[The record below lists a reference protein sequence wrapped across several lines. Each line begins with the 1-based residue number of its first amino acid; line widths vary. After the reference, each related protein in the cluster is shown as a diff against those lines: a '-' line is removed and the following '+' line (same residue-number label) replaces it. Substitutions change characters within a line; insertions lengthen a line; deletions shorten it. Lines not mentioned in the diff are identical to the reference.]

1 MLSRAVAKQ
10 PIKPVIGIEPTS
22 LGRPQLLLQPL
33 LLQPLLLQQP
43 PLSPL
48 QRHPGQQQ
56 QFS

>member
-1 MLSRAVAKQ
+1 MPSRAVAKQ

-22 LGRPQLLLQPL
+22 LGRPKL

-43 PLSPL
+43 PLSHL